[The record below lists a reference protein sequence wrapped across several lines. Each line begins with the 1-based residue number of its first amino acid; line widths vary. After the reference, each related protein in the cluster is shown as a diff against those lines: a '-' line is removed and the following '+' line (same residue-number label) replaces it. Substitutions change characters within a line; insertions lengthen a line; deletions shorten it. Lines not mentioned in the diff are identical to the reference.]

1 MLRLTAQKEHIR
13 LVSVLSTG
21 KLFRVSVGI
30 AHCLA
35 ISNFAGARAQTPPS
49 GTPLSWVQAA
59 ADNEIHI
66 INQDG
71 TPVRYVV
78 RKIDAKGDTTREM
91 IETRQGNVAR
101 LIQRNAQPLTP
112 EEDAAERVRL
122 QAILDSPDDFIKHHK
137 HDESNRQMSRDL
149 VSLLPQ
155 AMIHSYAPGQPQIPG
170 APQVVIDFHPDPNFQ
185 PPTALSKV
193 LTGIEG
199 RAWIDAKSK
208 RVIRIEGHILKPV
221 SFGWF
226 GMLGSVSEGGTLT
239 LEQVNAGNDRWVY
252 SRLDEQLST
261 RVVWKAVP
269 VSDRMTASDF
279 KLLPAPLT
287 FQEAVRTLLSELIP
301 LKCPNG
307 AIAAKCAAAP

>member
-1 MLRLTAQKEHIR
+1 M
-13 LVSVLSTG
+13 VFVLSTG
-21 KLFRVSVGI
+21 KFFRALVCVVSC
-30 AHCLA
+30 AA
-35 ISNFAGARAQTPPS
+35 FSNFATAQAQAVPS

-59 ADNEIHI
+59 ADNEIPI

-78 RKIDAKGDTTREM
+78 HKVDVKGDTTREI

-112 EEDAAERVRL
+112 DEDAAERARL

-149 VSLLPQ
+149 VSLLPK
-155 AMIHSYAPGQPQIPG
+155 AMIHTYAPGQPQIAGP
-170 APQVVIDFHPDPNFQ
+170 PQVVIDYHPDPNFQ

-199 RAWIDAKSK
+199 RAWIDARTK
-208 RVIRIEGHILKPV
+208 RVIRIEGRIIKPV

-226 GMLGSVSEGGTLT
+226 GMLGSINEGGTLT
-239 LEQVNAGNDRWVY
+239 LEQVNTGNDRWVY

-261 RVVWKAVP
+261 RVIIKSVP

-279 KLLPAPLT
+279 KLLPTPLT
-287 FQEAVRTLLSELIP
+287 FQEAVRTLLAESIP

-307 AIAAKCAAAP
+307 SIAAKCAVAQ